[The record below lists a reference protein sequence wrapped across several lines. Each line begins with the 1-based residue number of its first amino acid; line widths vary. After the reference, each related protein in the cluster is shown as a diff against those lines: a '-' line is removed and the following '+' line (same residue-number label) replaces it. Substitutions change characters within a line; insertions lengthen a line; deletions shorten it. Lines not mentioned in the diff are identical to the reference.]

1 MSRPQL
7 CITYGVE
14 RILGRAFLILLVLVS
29 SSELAL
35 AQSGKFIVRFKAQNG
50 IHPFLRPFIK
60 ENSLKNLTD
69 RVNENSDVKATAL
82 THVNVMLAEGTKEEV
97 EAAVAGDN
105 SVAYIEEDH
114 PIKLAQTDNFAAK
127 PANSP
132 YLNTLGLNAAN
143 PAHDVVAD
151 GTPLLVAVIDTGIDL
166 DHPYLVPMLSRNLNE
181 VPNDSIDNDGNG
193 FVDDYYGASVA
204 QGVLNGN
211 VGDVYDHGTH
221 VAGLVK
227 VVRDQAIALGYNEA
241 KNIQLLPIR
250 FFYNCGGSLCG
261 TTSGA
266 ITALNYA
273 MSRGA
278 KVVNMS
284 WGSEGAASYSQAL
297 FETLVDLYNNDI
309 SLIAAA
315 GNESSD
321 VDTTPFFPASLN
333 SAIPGLISVNS
344 ITSYHYNNG
353 NLDGVDLSYF
363 SNYGA
368 QGVDVAAIGS
378 TYFLSTGMLSA
389 NAYLNRN
396 DLNASV
402 YPTTTKFTRKS
413 GTSMAA
419 PIVAGVAAVVRAIQP
434 TLNAY
439 DVKQIIVQNAVVPMD
454 GSVKVLA
461 NANRAEGYVHAVNT
475 FEVADGASSSGLK
488 PNASSPSYSSID
500 NSSEGASAGCGSVA
514 NTGPGA
520 NNPFGGNSMGLFTA
534 LFFLVQFA
542 RKVRYKMHQC

>member
-1 MSRPQL
+1 MSRPQP
-7 CITYGVE
+7 CITFSVE
-14 RILGRAFLILLVLVS
+14 RLLGRAFLMLLILVS
-29 SSELAL
+29 SSQLAL
-35 AQSGKFIVRFKAQNG
+35 AQSGKYIVRFKAQNG
-50 IHPFLRPFIK
+50 VHPFFRPFIK
-60 ENSLKNLTD
+60 QNSLKNLTD
-69 RVNENSDVKATAL
+69 RVNQDSDVKATAL
-82 THVNVMLAEGTKEEV
+82 PHVNVMLAEGTKEEV

-105 SVAYIEEDH
+105 SVAYIEEDQ

-127 PANSP
+127 PANSA

-151 GTPLLVAVIDTGIDL
+151 GTPILVAVIDTGIDL
-166 DHPYLVPMLSRNLNE
+166 DHPFLVPMLSKNNGE
-181 VPNDSIDNDGNG
+181 IPNDGLDNDGNG
-193 FVDDYYGASVA
+193 FVDDYHGASVA

-211 VGDVYDHGTH
+211 VADVYDHGTH

-297 FETLVDLYNNDI
+297 YETLVDLYNNDI

-315 GNESSD
+315 GNEASD
-321 VDTTPFFPASLN
+321 IDTTPFFPAALN
-333 SAIPGLISVNS
+333 NAIPGLISVNS

-353 NLDGVDLSYF
+353 SLDGIDLSYF

-378 TYFLSTGMLSA
+378 TYFLASGMLSA

-396 DLNASV
+396 DLNPAV
-402 YPTTTKFTRKS
+402 YPTTAKFTRKS

-439 DVKQIIVQNAVVPMD
+439 DVKQIIVQNAVVPME
-454 GSVKVLA
+454 GGMKVLA

-475 FEVADGASSSGLK
+475 FEIADGASTSGFK
-488 PNASSPSYSSID
+488 PSASAPSYSSVS
-500 NSSEGASAGCGSVA
+500 NEGSAAGCGSVS
-514 NTGPGA
+514 NSGPGSS
-520 NNPFGGNSMGLFTA
+520 NPFGGNSMGLFTA